1 MLRAS
6 EGCCTVSGV
15 FVGVDYAQGKKR
27 EREQG
32 ARGTA
37 RVSTLTG
44 GRPLFASAEARGG
57 GERRGPTA

>member
-1 MLRAS
+1 MV
-6 EGCCTVSGV
+6 VSGV

-44 GRPLFASAEARGG
+44 ALGRSSRVRAGARGG
-57 GERRGPTA
+57 IRKRGTRV

>member
-1 MLRAS
+1 MV
-6 EGCCTVSGV
+6 VSGV
-15 FVGVDYAQGKKR
+15 FMGVDYAQGKKR

-44 GRPLFASAEARGG
+44 ALGRPLFASAEARGG

>member
-1 MLRAS
+1 MV
-6 EGCCTVSGV
+6 VSGV
-15 FVGVDYAQGKKR
+15 FVGVDYAQGNKR

-37 RVSTLTG
+37 HVSMLTG
-44 GRPLFASAEARGG
+44 ALGRPLFASAEARGG